1 MRLKIVVNFD
11 RTYKL
16 LARVLN
22 ACFSFFNKTMNLQ
35 KLLLTRRFFS
45 TLAFFSMQTVFFIY
59 LQGKGLSN
67 SEIAFSL
74 SLLFFCNQALAIF
87 AGIWGDRFGLAKM
100 MLLGCFLDV
109 IAYIFFLSA
118 DNYILLLI
126 ATTCFGL
133 GSCLFGTNAKA
144 CLLVLAG
151 EEYKEKTRLQGKYL
165 KVTSM
170 SSMFAPL
177 LVIPFIKYNHIEWLI
192 WVCFAMEAI
201 LFALMVKPFY
211 QIQTLQT
218 LVKFRFAQIK
228 EIITKEFL
236 LVHLMLFIPLSIATS
251 FFVIFPFLFD
261 NKLGMPEHSPIALF
275 VNGLLTVSL
284 QSYFSRKINLTIK
297 QTLLV
302 APILAVGI
310 ILPWFITLKY
320 ISLVSAYIYLVI
332 FTVIE
337 VYALTAMAN
346 LLVKFDNG
354 TNRGFIFG
362 SSRLLL
368 SIATVIVMNLV
379 PHLFLL

>member
-1 MRLKIVVNFD
+1 MRLKIIVNFD

-22 ACFSFFNKTMNLQ
+22 ACFSFLNKTMNLQ

-74 SLLFFCNQALAIF
+74 SLLFFCNQALAIL
-87 AGIWGDRFGLAKM
+87 AGIWGDHFGLAKM

-177 LVIPFIKYNHIEWLI
+177 LVVPFIKYNHIEWLI
-192 WVCFAMEAI
+192 WVCFAMEAV

-297 QTLLV
+297 QTLGV

-320 ISLVSAYIYLVI
+320 ISLVSAYTYLVI

>member
-1 MRLKIVVNFD
+1 MRLKIIVNFD

-22 ACFSFFNKTMNLQ
+22 ACFSFLNKTMNLQ

-74 SLLFFCNQALAIF
+74 SLLFFCNQALAIL
-87 AGIWGDRFGLAKM
+87 AGIWGDHFGLAKM

-151 EEYKEKTRLQGKYL
+151 EEYKDKTRLQGKYL

-192 WVCFAMEAI
+192 WVCFAMEAV

-297 QTLLV
+297 QTLGV

-320 ISLVSAYIYLVI
+320 ISLVSAYTYLVI

>member
-1 MRLKIVVNFD
+1 
-11 RTYKL
+11 
-16 LARVLN
+16 
-22 ACFSFFNKTMNLQ
+22 MNLQ

-74 SLLFFCNQALAIF
+74 SLLFFCNQALAIL

-151 EEYKEKTRLQGKYL
+151 EEYKEKNRLQGKYL

-177 LVIPFIKYNHIEWLI
+177 LVIPFIKYDHIESLI

-275 VNGLLTVSL
+275 VNGLLTMLL

-297 QTLLV
+297 QTLWV

-320 ISLVSAYIYLVI
+320 ISILGEICVDILRAVSLRSVGKNPDKAKSFSGVLGITFLKSS
-332 FTVIE
+332 E
-337 VYALTAMAN
+337 MAEEMYASMCC
-346 LLVKFDNG
+346 
-354 TNRGFIFG
+354 RGFTG
-362 SSRLLL
+362 EYQLKQKYRLCRYDILHILL
-368 SIATVIVMNLV
+368 MAGCVVV
-379 PHLFLL
+379 FLELNRPFV